1 MRKGVVNTAA
11 FLLFLSDGV
20 LARSFVQFEIRE
32 AMARQKMI
40 LLVHESDAR
49 FGAFDFRT
57 GRAEAPADLQ
67 ELLDTHESLPF
78 RRRGYERDGMLTT
91 LIERAGFKELFD
103 GAQRT
108 EKQQEVLAAVPT
120 EVRHFDLEAFHDRPV
135 RTRLMDVLLL
145 SKGEAGFTSC
155 VLIHGMGGT
164 GKTVTAV
171 AVVQETAVRRHFSK
185 IYWLVVGQDAT
196 GPKIRLLQSVLY
208 GQLTGK
214 EVESAPGPRSGA
226 VTRALYQLVGSSLSG
241 DRGHIMGHMWC
252 LLRWQLYS
260 QIHSPSRTPCICCA
274 DSRARRL
281 VQAE

>member
-1 MRKGVVNTAA
+1 MSWSVLNQYLACSHTFILASPSLDSRAADLTKEGMRKGVVNTAA

-108 EKQQEVLAAVPT
+108 EKQQEVLAALPT
-120 EVRHFDLEAFHDRPV
+120 EVRHFDLESFHDRPV
-135 RTRLMDVLLL
+135 QAQLMSLLLL
-145 SKGEAGFTSC
+145 SKGDDGFTSC

-164 GKTVTAV
+164 GKTLAAV
-171 AVVQETAVRRHFSK
+171 
-185 IYWLVVGQDAT
+185 
-196 GPKIRLLQSVLY
+196 
-208 GQLTGK
+208 
-214 EVESAPGPRSGA
+214 
-226 VTRALYQLVGSSLSG
+226 
-241 DRGHIMGHMWC
+241 
-252 LLRWQLYS
+252 
-260 QIHSPSRTPCICCA
+260 
-274 DSRARRL
+274 
-281 VQAE
+281 